1 MIAMNAAI
9 VLKWL
14 KGNVLNEFIPFQ
26 SIQPKPKGFIVL
38 FGTEIHEI
46 ADVVDNAFEENTG

>member
-1 MIAMNAAI
+1 MSSYHFKAFNQNPRG
-9 VLKWL
+9 L
-14 KGNVLNEFIPFQ
+14 
-26 SIQPKPKGFIVL
+26 VL